1 MQENK
6 LSMEYWLNS
15 NGKILTVDDLFA
27 NEFVMS
33 LDSDIKDPKLKFE
46 VEETLRFDLR
56 SANDK
61 SLASYIVFNLKTI
74 TEKDPQDIYRF
85 IVRFVDGYEPDIYLG
100 FLYDSNAVLNRH
112 DILSGDQPQW
122 SWLFEEEKE
131 KESYA
136 QVFVIPDVDN
146 AQFSSEQVFYQNSI
160 GEIHANGMRY
170 ISKSTMEQATI
181 TFVEYLYSNTQVVS
195 GLPPID
201 WQDEPPANDR
211 FFVIEFGSDVENAGL
226 IEFMQVRK
234 IEGLHN
240 VWLDNF

>member
-6 LSMEYWLNS
+6 LSMKYWLNS

-33 LDSDIKDPKLKFE
+33 LDPDIKDPKLKFE

-74 TEKDPQDIYRF
+74 TEKEAQDVYRF

-100 FLYDSNAVLNRH
+100 FLYNPEAVLNRH
-112 DILSGDQPQW
+112 DILSGDQSEW
-122 SWLFEEEKE
+122 GWLFDG
-131 KESYA
+131 ESYA
-136 QVFVIPDVDN
+136 QVFAIPETN
-146 AQFSSEQVFYQNSI
+146 ETQFTAEQVFYQNSI
-160 GEIHANGMRY
+160 GEIHASGMRY
-170 ISKSTMEQATI
+170 ISKSRMEQTTV
-181 TFVEYLYSNTQVVS
+181 TFVEYFYSNTQVVS

-201 WQDEPPANDR
+201 WQNEPPANDR
-211 FFVIEFGSDVENAGL
+211 FFIIEFGSDVENAGL

-240 VWLDNF
+240 VWLGHF